1 MDTKIN
7 IKSTH
12 WENSW
17 KKEKKMLFETLLL
30 KTLLINNQ

>member
-17 KKEKKMLFETLLL
+17 KKKK
-30 KTLLINNQ
+30 KVIWDPVIKNIVD